1 MFDVENYSSR
11 PKSEADE
18 LLGLQEEDFSNII
31 DRLDKEGIINNVHY
45 DIQTGEQTD
54 TGKKLRV
61 EFINKK

>member
-54 TGKKLRV
+54 TDKKLRV
-61 EFINKK
+61 KFINKK